1 MDIQLFDNF
10 EDDGQLSMFSMGEEF
25 EEIQVSAGGEV
36 NKAEETLEQTTAVK
50 QRLEQHLEQDS
61 IGIRIRRCG
70 SCGKMLF
77 VKEENGGYVSTCNA
91 CGIQYVQ
98 KQGLNLK

>member
-10 EDDGQLSMFSMGEEF
+10 EDDGQLSMFSMGEDF
-25 EEIQVSAGGEV
+25 EEIQVPAGAAV
-36 NKAEETLEQTTAVK
+36 KKAEEALEQTTAGR
-50 QRLEQHLEQDS
+50 QRPEQHIEQDG

-77 VKEENGGYVSTCNA
+77 VKEENGGYFSTCNA

-98 KQGLNLK
+98 K